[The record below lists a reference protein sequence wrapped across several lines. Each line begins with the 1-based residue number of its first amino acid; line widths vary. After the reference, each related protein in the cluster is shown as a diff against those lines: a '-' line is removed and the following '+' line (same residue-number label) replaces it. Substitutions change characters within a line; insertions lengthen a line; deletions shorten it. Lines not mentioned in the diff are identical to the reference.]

1 MAPLLSVDPRG
12 MRLPPLKTSIYSCS
26 LLQQLFD
33 QDMEA
38 AYRERCTYTEEYQR
52 VFRKGR
58 VLPIVIIQMVQVKEV
73 RYKDKAY
80 VD

>member
-1 MAPLLSVDPRG
+1 
-12 MRLPPLKTSIYSCS
+12 
-26 LLQQLFD
+26 
-33 QDMEA
+33 MEA

-58 VLPIVIIQMVQVKEV
+58 VLPIVIIQMVQVKAV